1 MAAPIDP
8 RPGSRKG
15 SITVPSPVFSLGSVL
30 RYDFGLDPGS
40 GTHPPHPRSVEHP
53 CFHPPLPA
61 PGWRALLTAT
71 LIALGSLLS
80 GCGGLLPQPPEAP
93 RTYLLAPALPDRSGS
108 TPPLAAPGK
117 RPSLRVSAPRAE
129 PGYDSRRMAYLEQDY
144 RLDSFAAHEWVAAPA
159 TLLGPLLAQALRD
172 SGAFAAVSEEE
183 RGIDTDLRLDSV
195 IESFYQDFRTRPSQA
210 QVQVRVWLVN
220 PAERRILATQVFSD
234 TQPTKTDD
242 PYGGVIAINQALGR
256 LLPRIADFAAA
267 NARLVAGTPASP
279 R

>member
-1 MAAPIDP
+1 
-8 RPGSRKG
+8 
-15 SITVPSPVFSLGSVL
+15 
-30 RYDFGLDPGS
+30 
-40 GTHPPHPRSVEHP
+40 
-53 CFHPPLPA
+53 
-61 PGWRALLTAT
+61 
-71 LIALGSLLS
+71 
-80 GCGGLLPQPPEAP
+80 
-93 RTYLLAPALPDRSGS
+93 
-108 TPPLAAPGK
+108 
-117 RPSLRVSAPRAE
+117 
-129 PGYDSRRMAYLEQDY
+129 MAYLEQDY

-159 TLLGPLLAQALRD
+159 TLLGPLLAQTLRD